1 GIRFKDIIK
10 SDRYW
15 EVMDFLASDKF
26 DACSMCET
34 LCLQDKTNEV
44 LDLYKKG
51 LSKLEV
57 PSKQLPQHLN
67 FI

>member
-1 GIRFKDIIK
+1 
-10 SDRYW
+10 
-15 EVMDFLASDKF
+15 MDFLASDKF

-44 LDLYKKG
+44 LDSYKKG
-51 LSKLEV
+51 LHDLKI
-57 PSKQLPQHLN
+57 PSEELPQHLN

>member
-1 GIRFKDIIK
+1 
-10 SDRYW
+10 
-15 EVMDFLASDKF
+15 MDFLASDKF

-44 LDLYKKG
+44 LDAYKKG
-51 LSKLEV
+51 NHNLEE
-57 PSKQLPQHLN
+57 PIEKDPQHIN